1 MVAMKRL
8 LLAILVVAS
17 TAPAGAQD
25 GSAELAQE
33 LERLRRDV
41 IDLQAFIY
49 NAGFPDDGG
58 VAGASFDGSKLH
70 ADMQQIQESLRQFAG
85 RIDGLEFAQRQ
96 IREQLAALEADVAA
110 RTATGAFTAETEGD
124 VLSGDQQTGE
134 VAEEGVLPPGSEM
147 EKYDHA
153 FSLLRKADYEAAEQA
168 FSAFIAEH
176 PESELVGNAW
186 HWIGSM
192 HFVRDRFHE
201 AAVAFLK
208 GYQQA
213 PEGPKAA
220 GSLLKLGTS
229 LAHLGKKGEACATFR
244 EFMERFPDAGEALL
258 GQAHEE
264 AAAAGC
270 T

>member
-1 MVAMKRL
+1 MRRL
-8 LLAILVVAS
+8 LLAVLVIAW
-17 TAPAGAQD
+17 TGPADAQD
-25 GSAELAQE
+25 GAAELAQA
-33 LERLRRDV
+33 LESLRRDMA
-41 IDLQAFIY
+41 DLQAFIY
-49 NAGFPDDGG
+49 NAGSLGDGSL
-58 VAGASFDGSKLH
+58 AGASFDGSKLH
-70 ADMQQIQESLRQFAG
+70 ADMQQIQESLRQLAG

-110 RTATGAFTAETEGD
+110 RTATGSLASEVEDGEQAELPQNGK
-124 VLSGDQQTGE
+124 
-134 VAEEGVLPPGSEM
+134 VAEEGVLPPGTEV

-153 FSLLRKADYEAAEQA
+153 FSLLRKADYEAAEKA

-208 GYQQA
+208 SYQHA
-213 PEGPKAA
+213 PQGPKAA

-229 LAHLGKKGEACATFR
+229 LAHLGKGGEACATFR
-244 EFMERFPDAGEALL
+244 EFMERFPDAGETLL
-258 GQAHEE
+258 GQAREE

-270 T
+270 S

>member
-1 MVAMKRL
+1 MKRL
-8 LLAILVVAS
+8 LLAILVIAS
-17 TAPAGAQD
+17 TAPAGAQN

-49 NAGFPDDGG
+49 NAGFPEDGSL
-58 VAGASFDGSKLH
+58 AGAPFDGSKLH
-70 ADMQQIQESLRQFAG
+70 ADMQQIQESLRQLAG

-110 RTATGAFTAETEGD
+110 RTATGALTAGTEGGAQ
-124 VLSGDQQTGE
+124 SGE
-134 VAEEGVLPPGSEM
+134 AAEEGVLPPGTEM

-176 PESELVGNAW
+176 PESELAGNAW

-229 LAHLGKKGEACATFR
+229 LAHLDKTGEACATFR

-258 GQAHEE
+258 GQAREE

>member
-1 MVAMKRL
+1 MKRL
-8 LLAILVVAS
+8 LLVVLVIAS
-17 TAPAGAQD
+17 TVPAGAQD
-25 GSAELAQE
+25 GSAELAQA
-33 LERLRRDV
+33 LESLRRDMS
-41 IDLQAFIY
+41 DLQAFIY
-49 NAGFPDDGG
+49 NAGSLEDSGIT
-58 VAGASFDGSKLH
+58 GASFDGSKLH
-70 ADMQQIQESLRQFAG
+70 ADMQQIQESLRQLAG

-110 RTATGAFTAETEGD
+110 RTATGALTAEVDDGVQSQDPQTGD
-124 VLSGDQQTGE
+124 V
-134 VAEEGVLPPGSEM
+134 AETGVLPPGTEV

-153 FSLLRKADYEAAEQA
+153 FSLLRKADYEAAEIA
-168 FSAFIAEH
+168 FSTFIGEH

-192 HFVRDRFHE
+192 HLVRDRFHE

-208 GYQQA
+208 GYQHD
-213 PEGPKAA
+213 PDGPKAA

-258 GQAHEE
+258 GQAREE
-264 AAAAGC
+264 AAATGC

>member
-1 MVAMKRL
+1 MKRL
-8 LLAILVVAS
+8 LVALVVMAW
-17 TAPAGAQD
+17 TGPAVAQD
-25 GSAELAQE
+25 GSAELAQA
-33 LERLRRDV
+33 LESLRRDV

-49 NAGFPDDGG
+49 KAGSPEDGSI
-58 VAGASFDGSKLH
+58 AGASFDGSKLH
-70 ADMQQIQESLRQFAG
+70 AGVQQIQESLRELAG

-110 RTATGAFTAETEGD
+110 RTATGALNAEEEGGEPSQD
-124 VLSGDQQTGE
+124 LQTGDG
-134 VAEEGVLPPGSEM
+134 AEEGVLPPGTEM

-153 FSLLRKADYEAAEQA
+153 FSLLRKADYEAAELA

-186 HWIGSM
+186 HWLGSM

-229 LAHLGKKGEACATFR
+229 LANLGKNGEACATFR
-244 EFMERFPDAGEALL
+244 EFMDRFPDSGEALL
-258 GQAHEE
+258 AQAREE